1 MSKSIRTISPLVTI
15 PILAVVAGLLVWLI
29 PEEQTLEWV
38 IRLVLLHGA
47 LVQAALLL
55 FAAAGILALVYL
67 FTRRPA
73 LYGWLTALQQ
83 GAVLMWIIYFASSM
97 VVTYLSWGEWI
108 AWSEPRTQASVHVL
122 WFSVVSLLLTW
133 WVGNHTFT
141 ALVNL
146 VVAGVAW
153 FLVKGATIFRH
164 PFNPVGESGSAL
176 YQWLLPAL
184 TLVVLLLGV
193 EVTRLLHGIGQRRA
207 VAASRPS
214 PVP

>member
-1 MSKSIRTISPLVTI
+1 VSRSIRTISPLVTI
-15 PILAVVAGLLVWLI
+15 PILAVVAALLVWLI

-55 FAAAGILALVYL
+55 FAAAGLLAVVYL

-83 GAVLMWIIYFASSM
+83 ASVLMWIIYFASSM

-133 WVGNHTFT
+133 WVANRTFT
-141 ALVNL
+141 ALVNI

-184 TLVVLLLGV
+184 ALVILLLGV
-193 EVTRLLHGIGQRRA
+193 EITRLLHGIGQRRA
-207 VAASRPS
+207 LAAAAPRL
-214 PVP
+214 VP

>member
-55 FAAAGILALVYL
+55 FAAAGILAVVYL
-67 FTRRPA
+67 FTRRPT

-108 AWSEPRTQASVHVL
+108 AWDEPRTQASVHVL

-164 PFNPVGESGSAL
+164 PFNPVGESGSSL

-184 TLVVLLLGV
+184 MLVMLVAGV
-193 EVTRLLHGIGQRRA
+193 EVVRLLHGIGERRLA
-207 VAASRPS
+207 TASRPD
-214 PVP
+214 PVL